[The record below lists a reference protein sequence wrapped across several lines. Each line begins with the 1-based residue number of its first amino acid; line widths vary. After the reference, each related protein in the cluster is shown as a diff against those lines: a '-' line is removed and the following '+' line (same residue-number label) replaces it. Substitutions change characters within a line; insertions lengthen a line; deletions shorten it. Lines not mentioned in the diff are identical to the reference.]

1 MSRRDGGSDLG
12 RPGGF
17 PREIGYILANE
28 SPTAK
33 GRTQEDALR
42 TIAVINQKGGVGKTT
57 TTCNLG
63 AGLARAGKRVLLID
77 FDPQANLTAHL
88 ESHPFEIRASTYDL
102 LRGEATLPQVVVAT
116 SIENLFLA
124 PSAGDLAAAEIELI
138 HEIARESILKKR
150 LSQGIAECGGFDYV
164 LIDCAPQLG
173 LLAINALAAAD
184 EMLVPIQAEFFSLQG
199 LSRLLDTQKRIAE
212 SVNPSLELKGIVICM
227 WKGQANLSREVRDEV
242 KRVFGEILFE
252 TMIRQ
257 NVKLAEAP
265 SAGRTIFEHDPLS
278 NGALDYVDLT
288 LEFLARHGD
297 HAKHVAEPFVAAE
310 NSQKI
315 DAADADEKGSARAAQ
330 SRQPDPDTTASDPA
344 VLGAELQR

>member
-1 MSRRDGGSDLG
+1 MVRRLRRSD
-12 RPGGF
+12 
-17 PREIGYILANE
+17 
-28 SPTAK
+28 
-33 GRTQEDALR
+33 EDPLR

-63 AGLARAGKRVLLID
+63 AGLARSGKRVLLID

-88 ESHPFEIRASTYDL
+88 ESKPFEMRASTYDL
-102 LRGEATLPQVVVAT
+102 LRGEASLKDVIVPTA
-116 SIENLFLA
+116 IENLFLA

-138 HEIARESILKKR
+138 HEIARESMLKKR
-150 LSQGIAECGGFDYV
+150 LVRGVEECGGFDYV

-199 LSRLLDTQKRIAE
+199 LSRLLDTQKRLAE
-212 SVNPSLELKGIVICM
+212 SVNPALELKGIVICM
-227 WKGQANLSREVRDEV
+227 WKGQANLSREVRDDV
-242 KRVFGEILFE
+242 RKVFGEVVFE
-252 TMIRQ
+252 TLIRQ

-278 NGALDYVDLT
+278 NGAVDYLDLT

-297 HAKHVAEPFVAAE
+297 RAETPTVGLAPAE
-310 NSQKI
+310 NAQKI
-315 DAADADEKGSARAAQ
+315 DAPDVDEKGSARAAQ
-330 SRQPDPDTTASDPA
+330 PRQEDSGSTESDPA
-344 VLGAELQR
+344 VLGAEFQR